1 MTDHDGTLD
10 TWVARYATHARLLR
24 LGIKVE
30 PPRLPRSRS
39 LRRELERAAA
49 NDHHIRVA
57 LDAAKAAAARKRRN
71 LTVDDD
77 WPGVKTGVIRRY
89 FGPDVTGIHIR

>member
-10 TWVARYATHARLLR
+10 TWVAHYTTHARLLR

-57 LDAAKAAAARKRRN
+57 LDAAKVRKPRN
-71 LTVDDD
+71 PDD
-77 WPGVKTGVIRRY
+77 WPGVKSGRIVRY
-89 FGPDVTGIHIR
+89 FGPDVTGIRIR

>member
-1 MTDHDGTLD
+1 MNAHDGTLD

-49 NDHHIRVA
+49 NDHHIRSA
-57 LDAAKAAAARKRRN
+57 LDAAKAAARKPRN
-71 LTVDDD
+71 PTVDDD
-77 WPGVKTGVIRRY
+77 WPGVKSGRIVRY
-89 FGPDVTGIHIR
+89 FGPVEMRIW